1 MNGIKFKLKINKPFF
16 DKIIDFENVI
26 NINFEEQSVSV
37 NIVYDALN
45 ESEVIKFHFSEVEF
59 VKYTGLKDKNGRE
72 IYEGDIL
79 RLKAKK
85 GYEYLGD
92 VGVIRMSYSAYVI
105 GTSTGEYLF
114 IYFDEVEIIGNIYE
128 NPELLEVNK

>member
-1 MNGIKFKLKINKPFF
+1 MREIKFRIWCKQTEEMHTVERMGF
-16 DKIIDFENVI
+16 DDGELWYVEDEDRHTQPPYFMDRND
-26 NINFEEQSVSV
+26 SV
-37 NIVYDALN
+37 LMQ
-45 ESEVIKFHFSEVEF
+45 
-59 VKYTGLKDKNGRE
+59 YTGLKDKNGRE